1 MRNYLFII
9 VLSVSACVN
18 PHEFEVID
26 TRRVLVIDAQV
37 ANVPGEQ
44 FVQLQYSYALDGIE
58 PEALTGATIV
68 LRDDLGN
75 TINFLGDGSGLYQ
88 PDASFVGIVGRK
100 YQLSIGT
107 PDGKQY
113 QSREEELLSPVQEV
127 DIYGRFL
134 TLRSETSGGFDVG
147 IQFLTDIAGV
157 SGANHNYRFEYVEDH
172 EILVPFAS
180 LYEYNVVTGEIDRRL
195 IDLERCY
202 INKPSESL
210 LIATTGGQV
219 NSDLLEFPI
228 EFIKTDEPDL
238 LGRYSLRLKAFRIS
252 GAAYQYYKDLQENN
266 ESAGSFFDRQKGQ
279 LIGNIQNV
287 NDITEPV
294 LGYFEVAG
302 VTETFEV
309 FEGGAWRDEGFAVDK
324 ILDFCDELTET
335 VPTVDILAG
344 DFDFSNRLIYDFAP
358 TDNFVP
364 GTFYNTA
371 IILAPKICSDCRT
384 YGSLERPSFWD

>member
-1 MRNYLFII
+1 MKTNLII
-9 VLSVSACVN
+9 LLLCLTACIN
-18 PHEFEVID
+18 PHEFEVIE
-26 TRRVLVIDAQV
+26 TRKVLVIDAQV
-37 ANVPGEQ
+37 TNVPGEQ
-44 FVQLQYSYALDGIE
+44 FVQLQYSYPLDGIA
-58 PEALTGATIV
+58 PEVLSGATV
-68 LRDDLGN
+68 SLRDDVGN
-75 TINFLGDGSGLYQ
+75 TVTFQESDSGLYM
-88 PDASFVGIVGRK
+88 PDESFVGVIGRR
-100 YQLSIGT
+100 YQLSVET

-113 QSREEELLSPVQEV
+113 QSSEEELLEPVREL

-134 TLRSETSGGFDVG
+134 TLRSETTGGFDVG
-147 IQFLTDIAGV
+147 IQFLTDIEGV
-157 SGANHNYRFEYVEDH
+157 SETNHSYRFEYVEDH

-180 LYEYNVVTGEIDRRL
+180 LYEYNEETGEIDRRG

-210 LIATTGGQV
+210 LIATTSGQV
-219 NSDLLEFPI
+219 NSDLREFPI
-228 EFIKTDEPDL
+228 EFVRTDEPDL
-238 LGRYSLRLKAFRIS
+238 LGRYSLRLKTFRIS
-252 GAAYQYYKDLQENN
+252 GTAYQYYKDLEENN

-279 LIGNIQNV
+279 LIGNIQNI
-287 NDITEPV
+287 NDISEPV

-302 VTETFEV
+302 VTETFEI
-309 FEGGAWRDEGFAVDK
+309 FEAGTWREEGFSVEK
-324 ILDFCDELTET
+324 ILGFCDELTET

-384 YGSLERPSFWD
+384 YGSLEKPSFWD